1 MDVKTLSTIIGHG
14 SFQQFP
20 HLNHAS
26 PFCETIEP
34 SQCESSQRTSITVIF
49 SVEFGYP
56 PHLVI
61 HCLSQNTS
69 QGLKV
74 MRGSTPATDEYNYI
88 NQSQTGRLLRSTSI
102 YLFYNDDSVAVGSIC
117 VNLDITQLIATQNMI
132 DTLIRASEDDISKQ
146 MASREIVTN
155 DGNEMLDILIDQS
168 IRYVG
173 PRRKHDSREKNKRA
187 PVFG

>member
-1 MDVKTLSTIIGHG
+1 
-14 SFQQFP
+14 
-20 HLNHAS
+20 
-26 PFCETIEP
+26 
-34 SQCESSQRTSITVIF
+34 
-49 SVEFGYP
+49 
-56 PHLVI
+56 
-61 HCLSQNTS
+61 
-69 QGLKV
+69 

-117 VNLDITQLIATQNMI
+117 INLDITQLIATQNMI

-146 MASREIVTN
+146 MTSREIVTN